1 MAEPEKN
8 MRNTF
13 RDTAAKGAG
22 NGDATGLSAASAERY
37 GLCVLALAPAV
48 VAAMRGTAWGAVNF
62 PWYVIGGLVITLAIG
77 VIAVRRPDATVATV
91 MAWDLLG
98 SAAGVLVVCW
108 PRLRTAFNRPVVQML
123 LDNPLLPITLVVIA
137 FIVRALL
144 RWLLVRSKVRQA
156 ASGTGTTSQQATES
170 QNGKTSAPAGGKNP
184 TLLDVIGRRGGGIM
198 WYAVGCA
205 LPVCVAYLALSLL
218 VQGAYG
224 TPVWIAALPMM
235 LLRMAAVLLVSVLC
249 MFLQLAQGRT
259 SFGPITT
266 VMHVLFLACIALPL
280 LFPMMG
286 SGPLISTD
294 ADMMQGLGTDVL
306 TVPVL
311 VAMTALVAAWVVVSA
326 VLRWS
331 EAKRLFGM
339 GQVAVVAVAGLAW
352 VVKTAVMF
360 PFAGSLLAVVVY
372 LCVAMIIMARSLGR
386 ERGFV
391 AVSKPFTAGVLS
403 LTCMAVAVAAVCA
416 TVIAVEYGY
425 ALSAA
430 VAAVGCVV
438 VWAIVRAKPTV
449 GSRLWAVK
457 GMRRTVAVV
466 AIAAVAWTIAEH
478 RGYGRGIMP
487 LMVAAVV
494 VAIAMIWAM
503 LFRNDVGIDGS
514 VPYRIAAA
522 VFFILFTAAMLLLSI
537 MGFSRMMSRAM
548 SMASGSMNIR

>member
-391 AVSKPFTAGVLS
+391 AVSKPSTAGVLS

-425 ALSAA
+425 ALSAGA
-430 VAAVGCVV
+430 AAVGCVV

-478 RGYGRGIMP
+478 RGYGRGIVP

-537 MGFSRMMSRAM
+537 HGTVVV
-548 SMASGSMNIR
+548 

>member
-430 VAAVGCVV
+430 AAAVGCVV

-478 RGYGRGIMP
+478 RGYGRGIVP

-537 MGFSRMMSRAM
+537 HGTVVV
-548 SMASGSMNIR
+548 

>member
-430 VAAVGCVV
+430 GAAVGCVV

-478 RGYGRGIMP
+478 RGYGRGIVP

-537 MGFSRMMSRAM
+537 HGTVVV
-548 SMASGSMNIR
+548 

>member
-98 SAAGVLVVCW
+98 SAAGGLVVCW

-478 RGYGRGIMP
+478 RGYGRGIVP

-537 MGFSRMMSRAM
+537 HGTVVV
-548 SMASGSMNIR
+548 

>member
-430 VAAVGCVV
+430 GAPGGCGV

-478 RGYGRGIMP
+478 RGYGRGIVP

-537 MGFSRMMSRAM
+537 HGTVVV
-548 SMASGSMNIR
+548 

>member
-391 AVSKPFTAGVLS
+391 AVSKPFTAGVLP

-425 ALSAA
+425 ALSAGA
-430 VAAVGCVV
+430 AAVGCVV

-478 RGYGRGIMP
+478 RGYGRGIVP

-537 MGFSRMMSRAM
+537 HGTVVV
-548 SMASGSMNIR
+548 

>member
-391 AVSKPFTAGVLS
+391 AVSKPFTAGGLS
-403 LTCMAVAVAAVCA
+403 QTCMAVAVAAGGG
-416 TVIAVEYGY
+416 TVNAVEYGY

-478 RGYGRGIMP
+478 RGYGRGIVP

-537 MGFSRMMSRAM
+537 HGTVVV
-548 SMASGSMNIR
+548 

>member
-478 RGYGRGIMP
+478 RGYGRGIVP

-537 MGFSRMMSRAM
+537 HGTVVV
-548 SMASGSMNIR
+548 

>member
-249 MFLQLAQGRT
+249 MFLQLAQGGT

-478 RGYGRGIMP
+478 RGYGRGIVP

-537 MGFSRMMSRAM
+537 HGTVVV
-548 SMASGSMNIR
+548 

>member
-537 MGFSRMMSRAM
+537 HGTVVV
-548 SMASGSMNIR
+548 

>member
-331 EAKRLFGM
+331 EAKRFFGM

-478 RGYGRGIMP
+478 RGYGRGIVP

-537 MGFSRMMSRAM
+537 HGTVVV
-548 SMASGSMNIR
+548 

>member
-108 PRLRTAFNRPVVQML
+108 PRLRTAFNRPVVQLL

-478 RGYGRGIMP
+478 RGYGRGIVP

-537 MGFSRMMSRAM
+537 HGTVVV
-548 SMASGSMNIR
+548 

>member
-224 TPVWIAALPMM
+224 TPVWVAALPMM

-478 RGYGRGIMP
+478 RGYGRGIVP

-537 MGFSRMMSRAM
+537 HGTVVV
-548 SMASGSMNIR
+548 

>member
-13 RDTAAKGAG
+13 RDTAAKGAR

-48 VAAMRGTAWGAVNF
+48 VAAMRGTAWGVVNF

-259 SFGPITT
+259 SFEPITT

-537 MGFSRMMSRAM
+537 HGTVVV
-548 SMASGSMNIR
+548 